1 MFTQA
6 TRDFLTRFDQ
16 NMDFKLPLFGKF
28 FSTPAHIDLMSKKL
42 DQKLARIRNG
52 QYTPKD
58 FIIADAKDADM
69 ANGCKTAG
77 LQKGSTSRYNTIQ
90 VYRDDMRKI
99 MESDLV
105 DIMLTSL
112 SSAEILTQQGAY
124 ANTEITPAVRLN
136 DTTDIWVGR
145 GAAYDSQ
152 PALPFRTAR
161 LDRVKPV
168 SDLGLYAIT
177 FYNDL
182 HQDHRTLEEYA
193 RFRDEASAKGIRH
206 FLEVFNPKTQVV
218 TPGADF
224 GSYNND
230 AVVRCLAAVSKHDRP
245 LFLKAAYNGP
255 AATEEIAA
263 YDPENLIFGILGGGA
278 GTTRDCLELIR
289 QAEKYG
295 ARVALFG
302 RKIYYAEDSVT
313 MVTAMRR
320 TIEEKLDSVEATQA
334 YHADLQ
340 KLGISPFRELNAD
353 LELTEEVLKAGLD

>member
-1 MFTQA
+1 
-6 TRDFLTRFDQ
+6 
-16 NMDFKLPLFGKF
+16 
-28 FSTPAHIDLMSKKL
+28 MSKRL

-77 LQKGSTSRYNTIQ
+77 LQKGSTSRYNPIQ
-90 VYRDDMRKI
+90 TYRDDMRKI
-99 MESDLV
+99 MDSDLV

-112 SSAEILTQQGAY
+112 SSAEILTQQGVY

-245 LFLKAAYNGP
+245 LFLKQP
-255 AATEEIAA
+255 TM
-263 YDPENLIFGILGGGA
+263 DLL
-278 GTTRDCLELIR
+278 
-289 QAEKYG
+289 Q
-295 ARVALFG
+295 
-302 RKIYYAEDSVT
+302 RK
-313 MVTAMRR
+313 
-320 TIEEKLDSVEATQA
+320 KLR
-334 YHADLQ
+334 LMIQ
-340 KLGISPFRELNAD
+340 KI
-353 LELTEEVLKAGLD
+353 

>member
-1 MFTQA
+1 
-6 TRDFLTRFDQ
+6 
-16 NMDFKLPLFGKF
+16 
-28 FSTPAHIDLMSKKL
+28 MSKRL

-77 LQKGSTSRYNTIQ
+77 LQKGSTSRYNPIQ

-255 AATEEIAA
+255 AATEEIAS

-320 TIEEKLDSVEATQA
+320 TIEEKLDSVEATKA

-340 KLGISPFRELNAD
+340 KLGISSFREISAD
-353 LELTEEVLKAGLD
+353 LELTEEVLKAGLG

>member
-1 MFTQA
+1 
-6 TRDFLTRFDQ
+6 
-16 NMDFKLPLFGKF
+16 
-28 FSTPAHIDLMSKKL
+28 MSKKL

-77 LQKGSTSRYNTIQ
+77 LQKGSTSRYNPIQ
-90 VYRDDMRKI
+90 TYRDDMRKI
-99 MESDLV
+99 MDSDLV

-112 SSAEILTQQGAY
+112 SSAEILTQQGVY

-182 HQDHRTLEEYA
+182 HQDHSTLEEYA

-255 AATEEIAA
+255 AATEEIAS

-295 ARVALFG
+295 ARVAIFG

-320 TIEEKLDSVEATQA
+320 TIEEKLDSVEATKA

-340 KLGISPFRELNAD
+340 KLGISPFREISAD
-353 LELTEEVLKAGLD
+353 LELTEEVLKAGLG

>member
-1 MFTQA
+1 
-6 TRDFLTRFDQ
+6 
-16 NMDFKLPLFGKF
+16 
-28 FSTPAHIDLMSKKL
+28 MSKKL

-77 LQKGSTSRYNTIQ
+77 LQKGSNSRYNPIQ

-255 AATEEIAA
+255 AATEEIAS

-320 TIEEKLDSVEATQA
+320 TIEEKLDSVEATKA
-334 YHADLQ
+334 YHGDLQ
-340 KLGISPFRELNAD
+340 KLGISPFRERNAD
-353 LELTEEVLKAGLD
+353 LELTEEVLKAGLG

>member
-1 MFTQA
+1 
-6 TRDFLTRFDQ
+6 
-16 NMDFKLPLFGKF
+16 
-28 FSTPAHIDLMSKKL
+28 MSKKL

-77 LQKGSTSRYNTIQ
+77 LQKGSTSRYNPIQ
-90 VYRDDMRKI
+90 TYRDDMRKI
-99 MESDLV
+99 MDSDLV

-112 SSAEILTQQGAY
+112 SSAEILTQQGVY

-182 HQDHRTLEEYA
+182 HQDHSTLEEYA

-255 AATEEIAA
+255 AATEEIAS

-320 TIEEKLDSVEATQA
+320 TIEEKLDSVEATKA

-340 KLGISPFRELNAD
+340 KLGISPFREISAD
-353 LELTEEVLKAGLD
+353 LELTEEVLKAGLG